1 MVNYMEN
8 NGIKG
13 KFSPEMINAMLKMAG
28 QKLGMTPE
36 ELKAA
41 VSDPKKA
48 NELIGSLNKNND
60 GKAKETMPSS
70 SALEDLLKNNPKAKK
85 MLEDLMGGNKN

>member
-1 MVNYMEN
+1 MVDYMAN
-8 NGIKG
+8 NGNLG

-48 NELIGSLNKNND
+48 DELLSSLNKNNG
-60 GKAKETMPSS
+60 GKVKDAMTSP
-70 SALEDLLKNNPKAKK
+70 SALEDLLNSNPKAKK
-85 MLEDLMGGNKN
+85 MLENLMGDKKK